1 MPSGKRDGRDNM
13 AIESL
18 RALME
23 AGENQDLCDIVI
35 HSDCVDRGVTKE
47 ASFEKMRALY
57 AAIRRARAGYD
68 PALRSASGM
77 VGGDGAKMRAYVQSG
92 KTICG
97 DYIGQVIAQ
106 ALEMGESNACM
117 KCIVAAPTAG
127 SCGVLPAVLLPLWRS
142 GSYNEE
148 AICRALYVSAGF
160 GQVVAARATLAGAEG
175 GCQAEVGAASAMAAA
190 ALVELR
196 GGTAEQCAEAF
207 AMALTNLEGLVCDPV
222 AGLVEIPCI
231 KRNVIGAMNAV
242 SCADMALAGVVG
254 HIPADEVIDA
264 MAEVGAAMSNDLRE
278 TGIGGLAGTPT
289 GKAIRDIVQ
298 MQG

>member
-1 MPSGKRDGRDNM
+1 MAYSSVKAMLNVSRQNNQPLWDVILQSDLLESGLTRPQ
-13 AIESL
+13 SL
-18 RALME
+18 AEMHHLWQVMV
-23 AGENQDLCDIVI
+23 QT
-35 HSDCVDRGVTKE
+35 SDSYCGAD
-47 ASFEKMRALY
+47 
-57 AAIRRARAGYD
+57 
-68 PALRSASGM
+68 RSASGFA
-77 VGGDGAKMRAYVQSG
+77 GGDAAKVAEAEARGQLLTGGYLAQVMAEAL
-92 KTICG
+92 KTAEC
-97 DYIGQVIAQ
+97 
-106 ALEMGESNACM
+106 NACM
-117 KCIVAAPTAG
+117 KRIVAAPTAR

-142 GSYNEE
+142 GNYNEE

>member
-1 MPSGKRDGRDNM
+1 MAYSSVKAMLNVSRQNNQPLWDVILQSDLLESGLTRPQSLAEMHHLWQVMVQTSDNYCG
-13 AIESL
+13 A
-18 RALME
+18 
-23 AGENQDLCDIVI
+23 D
-35 HSDCVDRGVTKE
+35 
-47 ASFEKMRALY
+47 
-57 AAIRRARAGYD
+57 
-68 PALRSASGM
+68 RSASGFA
-77 VGGDGAKMRAYVQSG
+77 GGDAAKVAEAEARGQLLTGGYLAQVMAEAL
-92 KTICG
+92 KTAEC
-97 DYIGQVIAQ
+97 
-106 ALEMGESNACM
+106 NACM
-117 KCIVAAPTAG
+117 KRIVAAPTAG

-142 GSYNEE
+142 GSYDEE
-148 AICRALYVSAGF
+148 SICRALYVSAGF

-207 AMALTNLEGLVCDPV
+207 AMALTTFTGLVCDPV

>member
-1 MPSGKRDGRDNM
+1 MAYPSVKAMLNASRQNNQPLWDVILQSDLLESGLSRAQSLAEMHHLWQVMEQTSDNYCG
-13 AIESL
+13 A
-18 RALME
+18 
-23 AGENQDLCDIVI
+23 D
-35 HSDCVDRGVTKE
+35 
-47 ASFEKMRALY
+47 
-57 AAIRRARAGYD
+57 
-68 PALRSASGM
+68 RSASGFA
-77 VGGDGAKMRAYVQSG
+77 GGDAAKVADAEARGQLLTGGYLAQVMAEAL
-92 KTICG
+92 KTAEC
-97 DYIGQVIAQ
+97 
-106 ALEMGESNACM
+106 NACM
-117 KCIVAAPTAG
+117 KRIVAAPTAG

-142 GSYNEE
+142 GAYDEE
-148 AICRALYVSAGF
+148 AICHALYVSAGF

>member
-1 MPSGKRDGRDNM
+1 MAYSSVKAMLNVSRQNNQPLWDVILQSDLLESGLTRPQSLAEMHHLWQVMVQTSDNYCG
-13 AIESL
+13 A
-18 RALME
+18 
-23 AGENQDLCDIVI
+23 D
-35 HSDCVDRGVTKE
+35 
-47 ASFEKMRALY
+47 
-57 AAIRRARAGYD
+57 
-68 PALRSASGM
+68 RSASGFA
-77 VGGDGAKMRAYVQSG
+77 GGDAAKVAEAEAR
-92 KTICG
+92 
-97 DYIGQVIAQ
+97 GQ
-106 ALEMGESNACM
+106 LLTGM
-117 KCIVAAPTAG
+117 KRIVAAPTAG

-142 GSYNEE
+142 GSYDEE
-148 AICRALYVSAGF
+148 SICRALYVSAGF

>member
-1 MPSGKRDGRDNM
+1 MAYSSVKAMLNVSRQNNQPLWDVILQSDLLESGLTRPQSLAEMHHLWQVMVQTSDNYCG
-13 AIESL
+13 A
-18 RALME
+18 
-23 AGENQDLCDIVI
+23 D
-35 HSDCVDRGVTKE
+35 
-47 ASFEKMRALY
+47 
-57 AAIRRARAGYD
+57 
-68 PALRSASGM
+68 RSASGFA
-77 VGGDGAKMRAYVQSG
+77 GGDAAKVAEAEARGQLLTGGYLAQVMAEAL
-92 KTICG
+92 KTAEC
-97 DYIGQVIAQ
+97 
-106 ALEMGESNACM
+106 NACM
-117 KCIVAAPTAG
+117 KRIVAAPTAG

-142 GSYNEE
+142 GNYNEE

-298 MQG
+298 MQC

>member
-1 MPSGKRDGRDNM
+1 MAYSSVKAMLNVSRQNNQPLWDVILQSDLLESGLTRPQSLAEMHHLWQVMVQTSDNYCG
-13 AIESL
+13 A
-18 RALME
+18 
-23 AGENQDLCDIVI
+23 D
-35 HSDCVDRGVTKE
+35 
-47 ASFEKMRALY
+47 
-57 AAIRRARAGYD
+57 
-68 PALRSASGM
+68 RSASGFA
-77 VGGDGAKMRAYVQSG
+77 GGDAAKVVEAEARGQLLTGGYLAQVMAEAL
-92 KTICG
+92 KTAEC
-97 DYIGQVIAQ
+97 
-106 ALEMGESNACM
+106 NACM
-117 KCIVAAPTAG
+117 KRIVAAPTAG

-142 GSYNEE
+142 GNYNEE

>member
-1 MPSGKRDGRDNM
+1 MAYSSVKAMLNVSRQNNQPLWDVILQSDLLESGLTRPQSLAEMHHLWQVMVQTSDNYCG
-13 AIESL
+13 A
-18 RALME
+18 
-23 AGENQDLCDIVI
+23 D
-35 HSDCVDRGVTKE
+35 
-47 ASFEKMRALY
+47 
-57 AAIRRARAGYD
+57 
-68 PALRSASGM
+68 RSASGFA
-77 VGGDGAKMRAYVQSG
+77 GGDAAKVAEAEARGQLLTGGYLAQVMAEAL
-92 KTICG
+92 KTAEC
-97 DYIGQVIAQ
+97 
-106 ALEMGESNACM
+106 NACM
-117 KCIVAAPTAG
+117 KRIVAAPTAG

-142 GSYNEE
+142 GNYNEE

-264 MAEVGAAMSNDLRE
+264 MGEVGRRLPVELKE
-278 TGIGGLAGTPT
+278 TALGGLAATPT
-289 GKAIRDIVQ
+289 GERVKRDL
-298 MQG
+298 QGGAQAAY

>member
-1 MPSGKRDGRDNM
+1 MAYSSVKAMLNVSRQNNQPLWDVILQSDLLESGLTRPQSLAEMHHLWQVMVQTSDNYCG
-13 AIESL
+13 A
-18 RALME
+18 
-23 AGENQDLCDIVI
+23 D
-35 HSDCVDRGVTKE
+35 
-47 ASFEKMRALY
+47 
-57 AAIRRARAGYD
+57 
-68 PALRSASGM
+68 RSASGFA
-77 VGGDGAKMRAYVQSG
+77 GGDAAKVAEAEARGQLLTGGYLAQVMAEAL
-92 KTICG
+92 KTAEC
-97 DYIGQVIAQ
+97 
-106 ALEMGESNACM
+106 NACM
-117 KCIVAAPTAG
+117 KRIVAAPTAG

-142 GSYNEE
+142 GNYNEE

-242 SCADMALAGVVG
+242 SCADMALADVVG

>member
-1 MPSGKRDGRDNM
+1 MAYSSVNAMLNVSRQNNQPLWDVILQSDLLESGLTRPQSLAEMHHLWQVMVQTSDNYCG
-13 AIESL
+13 A
-18 RALME
+18 
-23 AGENQDLCDIVI
+23 D
-35 HSDCVDRGVTKE
+35 
-47 ASFEKMRALY
+47 
-57 AAIRRARAGYD
+57 
-68 PALRSASGM
+68 RSASGFA
-77 VGGDGAKMRAYVQSG
+77 GGDAAKVAEAEARGQLLTGGYLAQVMAEAL
-92 KTICG
+92 KTAEC
-97 DYIGQVIAQ
+97 
-106 ALEMGESNACM
+106 NACM
-117 KCIVAAPTAG
+117 KRIVAAPTAG

-142 GSYNEE
+142 GNYNEE

-242 SCADMALAGVVG
+242 SCADMTLAGVVG

>member
-1 MPSGKRDGRDNM
+1 MAYSSVKAMLNVSRQNNQPLWDVILQSDLLESGLTRPQSLAEMHHLWQVMVQTSDNYCG
-13 AIESL
+13 A
-18 RALME
+18 
-23 AGENQDLCDIVI
+23 D
-35 HSDCVDRGVTKE
+35 
-47 ASFEKMRALY
+47 
-57 AAIRRARAGYD
+57 
-68 PALRSASGM
+68 RSASGFA
-77 VGGDGAKMRAYVQSG
+77 GGDAAKVAEAEARGQLLTGGYLAQVMAEAL
-92 KTICG
+92 KTAEC
-97 DYIGQVIAQ
+97 
-106 ALEMGESNACM
+106 NACM
-117 KCIVAAPTAG
+117 KRIVAAPTAG

-142 GSYNEE
+142 GNYNEE

-298 MQG
+298 MQS

>member
-1 MPSGKRDGRDNM
+1 MAYSSVKAMLNVSRQNNQPLWDVILQSDLLESGLTRPQSLAEMHHLWQVMVQTSDNYCG
-13 AIESL
+13 A
-18 RALME
+18 
-23 AGENQDLCDIVI
+23 D
-35 HSDCVDRGVTKE
+35 
-47 ASFEKMRALY
+47 
-57 AAIRRARAGYD
+57 
-68 PALRSASGM
+68 RSASGFA
-77 VGGDGAKMRAYVQSG
+77 GGDAAKVAEAEAR
-92 KTICG
+92 
-97 DYIGQVIAQ
+97 GQLLTGGYLAQVMAEALKIA
-106 ALEMGESNACM
+106 ECNACM
-117 KCIVAAPTAG
+117 KRIVAAPTAG

-142 GSYNEE
+142 GNYNEE